1 MEIMNEV
8 GEPLQQVEEQLH
20 AALDDASGPA
30 RDVALHLIKGGGKRA
45 RPMLTL
51 LAARLF
57 GEDLSRAIPVAV
69 AAEMIHVAT
78 LVHDDVIDGAATR
91 RGRPTVNNLWN
102 AQVAVLT
109 GDTLLAKALVLL
121 VDRTSPRIVRIM
133 SDMIYRMCEG
143 EIAQHASAFDPN
155 QTEQDYFERIEK
167 KTALFFA
174 ACCEAGAL
182 VNGAWTSSVAARAYG
197 RNIGMAFQVIDDL
210 LDVTASP
217 EVLGKPVCSIWPPA
231 LTLPVLHVRQL
242 PRNSGCTTIAN
253 PPRRPTRLS
262 VFSPSFAITARSS
275 IRSPGRCFRPAGER
289 RTYTLADG
297 PALGCSLRWP
307 TSWSNATSKLPIASG
322 KELLSLFKI
331 RRSGRRSSPLCS
343 S

>member
-1 MEIMNEV
+1 MVREALMEIMNEV

-182 VNGAWTSSVAARAYG
+182 VNGATDEQAGAARAYG

-217 EVLGKPVCSIWPPA
+217 EVLGKPVGSDLA
-231 LTLPVLHVRQL
+231 AGVLTLPVLHVLGQ
-242 PRNSGCTTIAN
+242 PATEQWVHDVIAN
-253 PPRRPTRLS
+253 PPLSPDEIERILTLIRNNGTIEYTQSVAGAFVRQAKEELTRL
-262 VFSPSFAITARSS
+262 P
-275 IRSPGRCFRPAGER
+275 
-289 RTYTLADG
+289 DG
-297 PALGCSLRWP
+297 PARRLL
-307 TSWSNATSKLPIASG
+307 ASVADLVV
-322 KELLSLFKI
+322 ERDF
-331 RRSGRRSSPLCS
+331 
-343 S
+343 

>member
-1 MEIMNEV
+1 VVREALMEIMNEV

-182 VNGAWTSSVAARAYG
+182 VNGATDEQAAAARAYG

-217 EVLGKPVCSIWPPA
+217 EVLGKPVGSDLA
-231 LTLPVLHVRQL
+231 AGVLTLPVLHVLGQ
-242 PRNSGCTTIAN
+242 PATEQWVHDVIAN
-253 PPRRPTRLS
+253 PPLSPDEIERILTLIRNNGTIEYTQSVAGAFVRQAKEELTRLP
-262 VFSPSFAITARSS
+262 V
-275 IRSPGRCFRPAGER
+275 
-289 RTYTLADG
+289 G
-297 PALGCSLRWP
+297 PARRLL
-307 TSWSNATSKLPIASG
+307 ASVADLVV
-322 KELLSLFKI
+322 ERDF
-331 RRSGRRSSPLCS
+331 
-343 S
+343 

>member
-1 MEIMNEV
+1 
-8 GEPLQQVEEQLH
+8 
-20 AALDDASGPA
+20 
-30 RDVALHLIKGGGKRA
+30 
-45 RPMLTL
+45 
-51 LAARLF
+51 
-57 GEDLSRAIPVAV
+57 
-69 AAEMIHVAT
+69 AEMIHVAT

-182 VNGAWTSSVAARAYG
+182 VNGATDEQAAAARAYG

-217 EVLGKPVCSIWPPA
+217 EVLGKPVGSDLA
-231 LTLPVLHVRQL
+231 AGVLTLPVLHVLGQ
-242 PRNSGCTTIAN
+242 PATEQWVHDVIAN
-253 PPRRPTRLS
+253 PPLSPDEIERILTLIRNNGTIEYTQSVAGAFVRQAKEELTRL
-262 VFSPSFAITARSS
+262 P
-275 IRSPGRCFRPAGER
+275 
-289 RTYTLADG
+289 DG
-297 PALGCSLRWP
+297 PARRLL
-307 TSWSNATSKLPIASG
+307 ASVADLVV
-322 KELLSLFKI
+322 ERDF
-331 RRSGRRSSPLCS
+331 
-343 S
+343 